1 MHFLS
6 PGQIQKYESIL
17 DKIEHE
23 QEQFKQLTQEIER
36 VKNELII
43 HKLSKLEPSQQVG
56 YINVKV
62 FSDIV
67 ELFHLYDDQIKEPAS
82 TFFIHQNSKF
92 YLIEVFITN
101 ALVKKLKGI
110 NWTLFISVKY
120 DNVCVNKTIIIKE
133 CDTPIVELLAI
144 DENVIDCEVSASIVL
159 PSKDNLIILLLSTVI
174 VDISYHFEMVKK
186 PKNVSIEKMNCEIA
200 KSYNLELK
208 LESNQQRLLEYKF
221 LTKIDGKEF
230 LKLLIQN
237 CYHKMDLELF
247 SEFANDSKTNVVIKF
262 STGVEKHS
270 VTFNKETKVA
280 TLRSNVSDLKRLK
293 IYFWNDNTVDTGDRP
308 KVMAA
313 LKDLAIDSILYQFL

>member
-1 MHFLS
+1 
-6 PGQIQKYESIL
+6 
-17 DKIEHE
+17 
-23 QEQFKQLTQEIER
+23 
-36 VKNELII
+36 
-43 HKLSKLEPSQQVG
+43 
-56 YINVKV
+56 
-62 FSDIV
+62 
-67 ELFHLYDDQIKEPAS
+67 
-82 TFFIHQNSKF
+82 
-92 YLIEVFITN
+92 
-101 ALVKKLKGI
+101 
-110 NWTLFISVKY
+110 
-120 DNVCVNKTIIIKE
+120 
-133 CDTPIVELLAI
+133 
-144 DENVIDCEVSASIVL
+144 
-159 PSKDNLIILLLSTVI
+159 
-174 VDISYHFEMVKK
+174 MVKK

-208 LESNQQRLLEYKF
+208 LESNKQRLLEYKF

-230 LKLLIQN
+230 LKWLIQN

-313 LKDLAIDSILYQFL
+313 LKKIMAALNACGDIEKARSLYNQLRSIWATN

>member
-1 MHFLS
+1 MNFLS
-6 PGQIQKYESIL
+6 SGQIQKYESIL
-17 DKIEHE
+17 SKIEYE
-23 QEQFKQLTQEIER
+23 QERFKQLTQEIER
-36 VKNELII
+36 AKNELII
-43 HKLSKLEPSQQVG
+43 HKLSKLKPPQQVG
-56 YINVKV
+56 HINVKV

-67 ELFHLYDDQIKEPAS
+67 ELFDLYDDQIKEPAS
-82 TFFIHQNSKF
+82 TFFTRENSKF
-92 YLIEVFITN
+92 YLIEIFITN

-110 NWTLFISVKY
+110 SWTLFISVKY
-120 DNVCVNKTIIIKE
+120 NNVCVNKTIIMKE

-144 DENVIDCEVSASIVL
+144 ADNVIDCEVSASIVL
-159 PSKDNLIILLLSTVI
+159 PSKDNLIILPLSTVI
-174 VDISYHFEMVKK
+174 VDISYHFEMIKK
-186 PKNVSIEKMNCEIA
+186 SKNFSIEKINCKIA
-200 KSYNLELK
+200 KIYNLEQK
-208 LESNQQRLLEYKF
+208 LERTKPRLPEYQF

-270 VTFNKETKVA
+270 VTFNKETKVV

-313 LKDLAIDSILYQFL
+313 LKVRESITFL